1 MAMLPRLKPK
11 EYYDLVIEVALV
23 RPGPIQ
29 GDMVHPYLR
38 RRNGEE
44 KVDYPTPEVE
54 SVLKRTLGVPIFQEQ
69 VMHLA
74 IVAADF
80 TPGEADQLRRAMA
93 AWKHRGGLEPFE
105 AKLKTRMRAKG
116 YSEDFANRI
125 FQQILGFGEYGFPES
140 HSASFA
146 LLAYVSA
153 WLKHHEPAAFCCAL
167 LNSQPMGFYAPQQ
180 LVRSARDHGVEVRRI
195 DVTQSDWESTLER
208 GADSRAAVRL
218 GMRLVKGL
226 ASEAAARVCAARA
239 AARFAS
245 VQDLAER
252 GQLNAKDLG
261 ALASA
266 GALETLA
273 SNRHRARWDVA
284 GVTQPTRLLAQV
296 RFAEAL
302 PILRRPTEGE
312 DIAADYAHTSVSLG
326 RHPLILLRDKLD
338 EAGIKTAAEVAGLPA
353 GARVRTAGLVITR
366 QRPSAA
372 SGVTFVTLED
382 ETGYLNLVV
391 WERLA
396 ERDRRALLG
405 ARLLGVVGVVQKESG
420 VLHVIAEELI
430 DHSALLGG
438 LVTHSR
444 DFH

>member
-1 MAMLPRLKPK
+1 
-11 EYYDLVIEVALV
+11 
-23 RPGPIQ
+23 
-29 GDMVHPYLR
+29 
-38 RRNGEE
+38 
-44 KVDYPTPEVE
+44 VDYPSREIE

-105 AKLKTRMRAKG
+105 AKLKSRMRAKG
-116 YSEDFANRI
+116 YSEEFANRI
-125 FQQILGFGEYGFPES
+125 FQQILGFGDYGFPES
-140 HSASFA
+140 HAASFA

-180 LVRSARDHGVEVRRI
+180 LVRSARDHGVEVRSI
-195 DVTQSDWESTLER
+195 DVNHSDRDCTLER
-208 GADSRAAVRL
+208 GAGTALRL

-226 ASEAAARVCAARA
+226 AAEAAARVCATRA
-239 AARFAS
+239 AAPFTS

-252 GQLNAKDLG
+252 AQLNAKDLG
-261 ALASA
+261 CLASA
-266 GALETLA
+266 GALATLA
-273 SNRHRARWDVA
+273 SHRHRARWEVA
-284 GVTQPTRLLAQV
+284 GVTQPTELLERV

-312 DIAADYAHTSVSLG
+312 DIAADYRHVGVSLG
-326 RHPLILLRDKLD
+326 PHPLMLLRNKLD
-338 EAGIKTAAEVAGLPA
+338 VAGIKTAREVADLAP
-353 GARVRTAGLVITR
+353 GARVRSAGLVITR
-366 QRPSAA
+366 QRPSSS

-396 ERDRRALLG
+396 QRDRRALLG
-405 ARLLGVVGVVQKESG
+405 AKLLGVVGVVQKESG
-420 VLHVIAEELI
+420 VLHLIAEELV
-430 DHSALLGG
+430 DHSELLGR
-438 LVTHSR
+438 LVTRSR

>member
-1 MAMLPRLKPK
+1 
-11 EYYDLVIEVALV
+11 
-23 RPGPIQ
+23 
-29 GDMVHPYLR
+29 
-38 RRNGEE
+38 
-44 KVDYPTPEVE
+44 
-54 SVLKRTLGVPIFQEQ
+54 
-69 VMHLA
+69 
-74 IVAADF
+74 
-80 TPGEADQLRRAMA
+80 
-93 AWKHRGGLEPFE
+93 
-105 AKLKTRMRAKG
+105 MRAKG
-116 YSEDFANRI
+116 YSEEFANRI
-125 FQQILGFGEYGFPES
+125 FQQILGFGDYGFPQS

-153 WLKHHEPAAFCCAL
+153 WLKHYEPAAFCCAL

-195 DVTQSDWESTLER
+195 DVNDSDWESTLER
-208 GADSRAAVRL
+208 GASGAVVRL

-239 AARFAS
+239 AARFTS

-252 GQLNAKDLG
+252 ARLNAKDLG
-261 ALASA
+261 VLASA

-273 SNRHRARWDVA
+273 SNRHRARWEVA
-284 GVTQPTRLLAQV
+284 GVTPPTQLLPQV

-312 DIAADYAHTSVSLG
+312 DIAADYRHVGVSLG
-326 RHPLILLRDKLD
+326 RHPLILLRNKL
-338 EAGIKTAAEVAGLPA
+338 EAAGISTAREVADLAA
-353 GARVRTAGLVITR
+353 GARVRSAGLVITR

-382 ETGYLNLVV
+382 ETGYLNLVI

-396 ERDRRALLG
+396 QRDRRALLG
-405 ARLLGVVGVVQKESG
+405 AKLLGVVGVVQKESG
-420 VLHVIAEELI
+420 VLHVIAEELV
-430 DHSALLGG
+430 DHSELLGA
-438 LVTHSR
+438 LVTRSR